1 MGISFYQRL
10 WLMGL
15 HVPASKTAKALAL
28 AVSNGL
34 AITRRELAAHQ
45 RAGGDAEVVVAGL
58 LLAREHSLRLNWLD
72 ASPDLRGGDAEE
84 TVEQYTHAVSECC
97 RDTANQQGL
106 QT

>member
-10 WLMGL
+10 WRMCL

-28 AVSNGL
+28 AGSNGL
-34 AITRRELAAHQ
+34 AITLRELAAHQ
-45 RAGGDAEVVVAGL
+45 RAGGDAAAVVAGL
-58 LLAREHSLRLNWLD
+58 LLAREHSLRLNWRD

-84 TVEQYTHAVSECC
+84 TVEQYPHAIGECC
-97 RDTANQQGL
+97 RDTAHEQRL